1 MTHALDARALQVLP
15 DGAALERHDRAV
27 WDLRERRDAAVAR
40 VADFEA
46 LRRRAEAI
54 KAHTLDHL
62 DIYLERF
69 ESQARLADARVHW
82 AEDANAHNRIVHE
95 ILAQHGVRH
104 VVKSKSMLTEEC
116 GLNPYLA
123 AREIEV
129 VDTDL
134 GEFIVQLGGEMPSHI
149 VVPAVHRRRD
159 EIGSLFHAQLG
170 TPAGEDDPVRLT
182 EAARRHLRPIFLA
195 AEAGITGVNFAI
207 AETGSVVVCTNE
219 GNADLGMSLPPLH
232 IACMGIEK
240 LVPSLE
246 DLAVFL
252 RLLARSATGQPITAY
267 TSVVT
272 GPRPGAELHVVIVD
286 NGRSRLLANAVQ
298 RPALA
303 CIRCGAC
310 LNTCPVYRRAGGHA
324 YGLAVAGPIGSVLA
338 PALAAGAARRLPL
351 ASTLCGSCSAVC
363 PVRIPLHDQLLAW
376 RRDAAAP
383 RRLERLALRL
393 AGGVFARSTLYR
405 ATGRIVRGLWP
416 LLARRWP
423 GNPLAAWL
431 GGRELPAH
439 PGPSFA
445 ARYRRE
451 RRASA

>member
-1 MTHALDARALQVLP
+1 MTHALDARARQVLP

-27 WDLRERRDAAVAR
+27 WDLRVRRDAAVAR

-46 LRRRAEAI
+46 LRRHAEAI

-62 DIYLERF
+62 DTYLERF
-69 ESQARLADARVHW
+69 ESQARQAGARVHW
-82 AEDANAHNRIVHE
+82 AEDANAHNRIAHE

-116 GLNPYLA
+116 GLNPYLG

-134 GEFIVQLGGEMPSHI
+134 GERIVQLGREMPSHI

-159 EIGSLFHAQLG
+159 EIGSLFHAHLG

-182 EAARRHLRPIFLA
+182 EYARRHLRPHFLA
-195 AEAGITGVNFAI
+195 AQAAITGVNFAI

-240 LVPSLE
+240 LIPSLE
-246 DLAVFL
+246 DLATFL

-272 GPRPGAELHVVIVD
+272 GPRPGAELHIVIVD
-286 NGRSRLLANAVQ
+286 NGRSRLLANTVQ

-338 PALAAGAARRLPL
+338 PALAAGDARRLPL

-363 PVRIPLHDQLLAW
+363 PVRIPLHDLLLAW

-393 AGGVFARSTLYR
+393 AGGVFARSRLYR
-405 ATGRIVRGLWP
+405 ATGGIARGLWP

-431 GGRELPAH
+431 DGRELPAH

-451 RRASA
+451 RGGSA